1 MSHFFI
7 NIQLSMCRYPDRL
20 MGIVLTELCAVYR
33 EKSMDYT
40 NVVLLIELYKYRE
53 SIMYK
58 HKPLPRINQKDQG
71 KKPFQST
78 EKHLYEYTFLVL
90 VLQFAS
96 GTRNQQSALINMKP
110 KELSSFSY
118 SYVLSK
124 LYIPLLLRE
133 LNREGRL
140 HHHRMEQ
147 QVHSPS

>member
-1 MSHFFI
+1 
-7 NIQLSMCRYPDRL
+7 
-20 MGIVLTELCAVYR
+20 
-33 EKSMDYT
+33 
-40 NVVLLIELYKYRE
+40 
-53 SIMYK
+53 MYK

-110 KELSSFSY
+110 KELSSLSY

-133 LNREGRL
+133 LNREGPL